1 MKFKG
6 VIATTNVDLQGEQF
20 TPEALQQLADTAVG
34 KPIKWNF
41 ETELPGKITNAYVE
55 GNQLVAEGELTI
67 DLFLVPGFIR
77 QDDGEGELEMFA
89 LGLTSDPADPTLPP
103 LKVEPA
109 AFPWR
114 DIDAVIK
121 EIAKEEDA
129 HFLAGIGAEK
139 RQLLPGVECS
149 PGCAAH
155 VSHPC
160 EKCGRYAAGLPAYN
174 KKFKSDIVCQECNS
188 TAVESGRDFVR
199 FGPIGPEYRIFYR
212 CDCGKTMLQNIRV
225 LGEE

>member
-6 VIATTNVDLQGEQF
+6 AIATTNVDLQGEQF

-34 KPIKWNF
+34 KPLKWNF
-41 ETELPGKITNAYVE
+41 ETELPAKVTKAYVE
-55 GNQLVAEGELTI
+55 NDRLVIEGEASI

-77 QDDGEGELEMFA
+77 QDDGEGGLEMFA
-89 LGLTSDPADPTLPP
+89 LGLTHRPADLTLPP
-103 LKVEPA
+103 LKVEPS

-114 DIDAVIK
+114 DVDELIK
-121 EIAKEEDA
+121 EMAVEEDA
-129 HFLAGIGAEK
+129 HFMAGIGAEK

-160 EKCGRYAAGLPAYN
+160 EKCGRYAAGLKDLPAG
-174 KKFKSDIVCQECNS
+174 DE
-188 TAVESGRDFVR
+188 
-199 FGPIGPEYRIFYR
+199 
-212 CDCGKTMLQNIRV
+212 
-225 LGEE
+225 